1 MDMSHQT
8 TKTEFTQLD
17 EVDRGYFHDKNAD
30 FYSFHPSRSSEFH
43 TGIKIYI
50 YSKTFFL
57 QWNILIS

>member
-43 TGIKIYI
+43 TGIEIFYKGI
-50 YSKTFFL
+50 FL
-57 QWNILIS
+57 FLNRHS